1 VAHRG
6 GIPLGKEDVILQV
19 HPASPGWA
27 RPIIIV
33 SDVLD
38 SITEAMYVV
47 LTVTF
52 AVVMLVGVFFRYV
65 LNSSLAWSDELALI
79 VFAWATL
86 LAIATGYRHGK
97 HVNIDIF
104 VRALPSIWRTRVA
117 LLAEGLSG
125 GYLLALFVSSIQ
137 ALDVVSRT
145 QTNALQWPGT
155 VPFSAIPIASVLML
169 VHWVRRI
176 VEFRPVA
183 GPIKLGI
190 ALGFLAIV
198 YLPVG
203 QYLSLTGV
211 TRFAILTLSLLVPL
225 LIGMPVAFG
234 LGLLATTYVS
244 VIGRVPF
251 HAGAMQVFYGIEVLT
266 LVAIP
271 LLILSGTFMHAA
283 GIARQLVDFA
293 QLVVGRFRGGLGA
306 SNVVAS
312 FLFGDISGSSVAD
325 TAAIG
330 TLMIPEMKRRGYQ
343 SEFCAALQGAA
354 GTLGMTA
361 PLSIS
366 LLLYATAISVS
377 TTRVAAATVLPSF
390 LVAGSFMLIVL
401 VTARRRGYPRE
412 HVPRQLVIP
421 RILGAVPGMLALAL
435 IVAGILGGVVTPAEV
450 GVILLAYV
458 LLLSVFYYRTAQPRA
473 LYALTIQA
481 GHISG
486 MTLFMASTSVFVG
499 FVLAR
504 DNVPSALA
512 ETISQVTTNRLAVL
526 FIVNFV
532 IVILGMVLEAPAII
546 FGFLPS
552 VMPLLQ
558 TAGVDP
564 IHFGVIFFVNMAL
577 GMLVPP
583 VALNLF
589 ISSAIADVRYEH
601 AVRAAVPFMIVLGID
616 MVLLAVFPHIALL
629 LPHLLFGHP
638 IR

>member
-1 VAHRG
+1 M
-6 GIPLGKEDVILQV
+6 PTGKENIVLQV
-19 HPASPGWA
+19 GPARPGWA
-27 RPIIIV
+27 RPLIAL
-33 SDVLD
+33 SDLLD
-38 SITEAMYVV
+38 SITEAAYVV
-47 LTVTF
+47 LTVSF
-52 AVVMLVGVFFRYV
+52 AAVMLVGVFFRYV
-65 LNSSLAWSDELALI
+65 LNNSLAWSDELALI

-97 HVNIDIF
+97 HVNIELF
-104 VRALPSIWRTRVA
+104 VHALPSIWRTRVT

-125 GYLLALFVSSIQ
+125 GYLLALCVSSVQ
-137 ALDVVSRT
+137 ALEIVSRT

-155 VPFSAIPIASVLML
+155 VPFAAIPVASVLML
-169 VHWVRRI
+169 IHWVRRN
-176 VEFRPVA
+176 VEDVDLVA
-183 GPIKLGI
+183 GPIKLAI
-190 ALGFLAIV
+190 ALGFLSIV
-198 YLPVG
+198 YLPLG
-203 QYLSLTGV
+203 QYLQITGV
-211 TRFAILTLSLLVPL
+211 TRFSILAVTLVVPL

-244 VIGRVPF
+244 VMGRIPF
-251 HAGAMQVFYGIEVLT
+251 NTGALQVFYGIEVLT

-271 LLILSGTFMHAA
+271 LLILSGTLMHAA

-293 QLVVGRFRGGLGA
+293 QVVVGRFRGGLGA

-325 TAAIG
+325 TAAVG
-330 TLMIPEMKRRGYQ
+330 TQMIPEMKRRGYHP
-343 SEFCAALQGAA
+343 EFCAALQGAA
-354 GTLGMTA
+354 GTLGMMA

-366 LLLYATAISVS
+366 LLLYATAVSVS
-377 TTRVAAATVLPSF
+377 VTRVAAATIVPSL
-390 LVAGSFMLIVL
+390 LVASSFVLIVL
-401 VTARRRGYPRE
+401 VTARRRGYPSE
-412 HVPRQLVIP
+412 HVPRDLVVP
-421 RILGAVPGMLALAL
+421 RMVGAVPGMFALVL
-435 IVAGILGGVVTPAEV
+435 IIGGILGGVVTPAEV

-458 LLLSVFYYRTAQPRA
+458 LLLAVFFYRTAQPRA
-473 LYALTIQA
+473 LYTITVQA

-486 MTLFMASTSVFVG
+486 MTLFMASTSAFVG

-504 DNVPSALA
+504 DNVSAALV

-526 FIVNFV
+526 FIVNVV

-558 TAGVDP
+558 AAGVDP

-589 ISSAIADVRYEH
+589 ISTAIAGVRYEQ

-616 MVLLAVFPHIALL
+616 MVLVAVFPHIALL